1 MMKKTILLLVVLVA
15 SAFAS
20 QAQLLWKVSG
30 KGIKGN
36 SYIFGTEHV
45 VPASFLNEVKG
56 FDEALKQCDV
66 MYGELTKEELTS
78 QESMQ
83 KLMQLS
89 VAPADSTI
97 SVVLTKDQLAKLE
110 GLLQKYLSPMVT
122 IDAVNGVKPMMLMT
136 QLSVRMVFAK
146 FPELATMGEMID
158 MAVQSKAK
166 ALNMPCKGFETTVEQ
181 AELLFGSPI
190 SSQANQLIQVI
201 ENPEKTMNELD
212 VITKAY
218 MTQDYATL
226 EKVVEASMA
235 EDDALAN
242 ALLYRRNEN
251 WKKTMIAEMPNA
263 SLMVAV
269 GAGHLCGEK
278 GLIAILRA
286 EGYEVTPVK

>member
-1 MMKKTILLLVVLVA
+1 MKKTILLLVVLVA

-158 MAVQSKAK
+158 MAVQSKAN

-251 WKKTMIAEMPNA
+251 WKKTMIAEMPKA